1 MQENENSAPVP
12 RTENEQRGPYGKLL
26 FALAK
31 WFAYAGG
38 LIFIAQVMM
47 SVVSIVGRKLFNAP
61 VPGDVELLQMSAAFA
76 SATFFAYCHLMHGD
90 VKVDFFTAHMTSSRR
105 LLLDT
110 GGSFLVGLLGT
121 LLAWRTAVG
130 AISLKEAGESSA
142 ILDLPV
148 WLAQAL
154 MVPSFVLL
162 ALAGF
167 YMCWYPWTCGEV
179 KS

>member
-1 MQENENSAPVP
+1 MQEDSAVP
-12 RTENEQRGPYGKLL
+12 APPAADDQKGPYGRLL

-38 LIFIAQVMM
+38 LVFIALVLM

-61 VPGDVELLQMSAAFA
+61 VPGDVELLQLSAAFA

-105 LLLDT
+105 LLLDSI
-110 GGSFLVGLLGT
+110 GSLLVGLLGA

-142 ILDLPV
+142 ILELPV
-148 WLAQAL
+148 WLAQAM
-154 MVPSFVLL
+154 MVPSFILL

-167 YMCWYPWTCGEV
+167 YMCWHPWTRREM
-179 KS
+179 KP